1 MVGAKYNMDLSSSG
15 AAKFRGCVKEKL
27 SEYIGNY
34 TDDVLVEYVVVLVG
48 HGKEKSQA
56 VNDLEAFL
64 GGDSESFVS
73 WLWDHMATN
82 KQFYFKTEDDRPS
95 DTGLID
101 ENTQDQQGEPSLR
114 SVVAVEGDDEETTQ
128 MEFEEPSEGHE
139 TGGVLRP
146 DDMNTGTEVENSL
159 KRSRRWDGSRRN
171 LAKRSRSPEIWT
183 RRGRG
188 RADRPDVKEMS
199 PPVVKASRRLL
210 MNAVREVV
218 NESALLATKKDAL
231 KKSEPAKRL
240 QSLVLSDADMQGN
253 GGAEVVT
260 THGDPAVEPEPVA
273 MEDLH
278 VNGNYELQ
286 ERQTQDKPASVWDR
300 IKFNHRSTQNN
311 KNGFAEGEEG
321 VHFEN
326 REKWKKNGASSY
338 RTGSGKGRGG
348 REQRH
353 RGGALHP
360 GRTVLVSGQILG
372 DALRRINTAHMQN
385 SDNLYKR
392 NGSASNKLGR
402 HRPGNESS
410 QTDGKVI
417 GDAQTTIVNE
427 DVLEM
432 KKKLRQIQLDMTKL
446 RARQAEVTKEVQ
458 NSPAAGLRTMSFESQ
473 PSQEDINSRSIFVTN
488 VHFAAT
494 QAALRAHFGG
504 CGIINRVTLL
514 AEPATGKPK
523 GSAFVEFA
531 TKDAVEIA
539 LTLSESSLLSR
550 NVKVMRKNS
559 AIAEM
564 NPVSAISSSFSQ
576 PTFSSGYPR
585 EHTPQHKLYPARRS
599 IGPSMLQTGTSN
611 LKWRRD
617 ASAATNI
624 IPSDVASSTDM
635 DMIITAP
642 VRSSRSLSYVR
653 VAPPAIPGVADQA
666 HKS

>member
-101 ENTQDQQGEPSLR
+101 ENTQDQGEPSLR